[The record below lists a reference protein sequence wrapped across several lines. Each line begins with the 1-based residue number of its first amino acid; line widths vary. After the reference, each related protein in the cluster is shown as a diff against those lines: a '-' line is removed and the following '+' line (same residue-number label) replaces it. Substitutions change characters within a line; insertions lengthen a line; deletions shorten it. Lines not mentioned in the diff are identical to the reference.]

1 MMNNF
6 AKVKSLLEARR
17 PGHTLPQ
24 GFYTDLDVFEFDLT
38 AIHGRSWI
46 MAGFEVELPKPGST
60 LAISVGRS
68 PVVIVRDRS
77 GILRAFHNT
86 CRHRGA
92 QICANGVGHGARL
105 VCPYHGWAYNL
116 DGTLS
121 HNTRMPENFDRSQHG
136 LRPVHL
142 ETISGTVYVCLADEP
157 PPFAPFRDQFEPLLA
172 PHDLINAN
180 VAFEG
185 TLVEKANWKLVME
198 NARECYHCSA
208 KHPELRKT
216 FPVMRGKAEKEGEIT
231 EAFKGKMASRGLS
244 VGPVEGDWWQASRF
258 SLNDGMVS
266 LTMDGLP
273 SVKKTLGQVGDG
285 DVGTLRWALEPG
297 GFCHALGD
305 YVFMFSANPTGP
317 QETIVTSKWLVSK
330 DAVAGVDFDVDR
342 LTELWTKT
350 NGQDRELAENNQR
363 GVHSLGYTPGPYSL
377 EAEGLV
383 LRFTDW
389 YCTKARS
396 FIEANA

>member
-142 ETISGTVYVCLADEP
+142 ETIAGTVYVCLGDEP
-157 PPFAPFRDQFEPLLA
+157 PPFAPAIIALPERPFTPLSNHAPCAPVLWSMQGSHVLFTVPRTNVSARCAPFFRYATTQRSIIEWMLP
-172 PHDLINAN
+172 PECSPINA
-180 VAFEG
+180 VA
-185 TLVEKANWKLVME
+185 
-198 NARECYHCSA
+198 
-208 KHPELRKT
+208 
-216 FPVMRGKAEKEGEIT
+216 
-231 EAFKGKMASRGLS
+231 
-244 VGPVEGDWWQASRF
+244 
-258 SLNDGMVS
+258 
-266 LTMDGLP
+266 
-273 SVKKTLGQVGDG
+273 
-285 DVGTLRWALEPG
+285 
-297 GFCHALGD
+297 
-305 YVFMFSANPTGP
+305 
-317 QETIVTSKWLVSK
+317 
-330 DAVAGVDFDVDR
+330 
-342 LTELWTKT
+342 
-350 NGQDRELAENNQR
+350 
-363 GVHSLGYTPGPYSL
+363 
-377 EAEGLV
+377 
-383 LRFTDW
+383 
-389 YCTKARS
+389 
-396 FIEANA
+396 